1 MLFGI
6 RLVGDFGTANTI
18 QRYGALAE
26 QNGLDFVWVSHDLF
40 KINSWVALTAV
51 ACVTKRVKLGNT
63 ILNPYSCDPSEL
75 STYLA
80 TLDELSNGR
89 VVVGLSAGH
98 PRFLKWV
105 GIDAEKPLTKTKE
118 TVELLR
124 RLFRGEKVAYD
135 GQEFH
140 WTDQAYLRFK
150 PLRDKIPIYIGGSGN
165 KFLEYAAEVGEGVL
179 PILFPPEYI
188 DHTMKQ
194 IHSGVKKAGRDIA
207 DLDIAGCVWFSVSE
221 EGAVAEDSLRALIA
235 YYGPGIQEFRLN
247 AIGLTRK
254 DMEPIDEAVKV
265 SGLEAGKKLV
275 TEKMMRLAIHG
286 TPDECISKIEEL
298 QHKGVTHVALGAPL
312 GPNPEKAIEL
322 IGKRIM
328 PYFRDQVG

>member
-40 KINSWVALTAV
+40 KISSWVALTAV
-51 ACVTKRVKLGNT
+51 ACATKRVKLGNT

-75 STYLA
+75 STYIT

-98 PRFLKWV
+98 PRFLQWV
-105 GIDAEKPLTKTKE
+105 GIDAKKPLTRTKE
-118 TVELLR
+118 TVEILR
-124 RLFRGEKVAYD
+124 KLFRGERVKYD

-140 WTDQAYLRFK
+140 WTDQAYLRYK
-150 PLRDKIPIYIGGSGN
+150 PFRNEIPIYIGGSGD
-165 KFLEYAAEVGEGVL
+165 KFLQYAGEAGDGVL

-194 IHSGVKKAGRDIA
+194 IRVGATKAGRNLA

-221 EGAVAEDSLRALIA
+221 EGGVAEDALRALIA

-247 AIGLTRK
+247 SIGLTRK
-254 DMEPIDEAVKV
+254 DMEPIGEAVKA
-265 SGLEAGKKLV
+265 SGVEAGKKLV
-275 TEKMMRLAIHG
+275 TDKMMGLAIHG
-286 TPDECISKIEEL
+286 TPDECIGKIEKL
-298 QHKGVTHVALGAPL
+298 GGKGVTHVALGAPL
-312 GPNPEKAIEL
+312 GPDPEKAIEL
-322 IGKRIM
+322 IGRKIM
-328 PYFRDQVG
+328 PYFRDRTS